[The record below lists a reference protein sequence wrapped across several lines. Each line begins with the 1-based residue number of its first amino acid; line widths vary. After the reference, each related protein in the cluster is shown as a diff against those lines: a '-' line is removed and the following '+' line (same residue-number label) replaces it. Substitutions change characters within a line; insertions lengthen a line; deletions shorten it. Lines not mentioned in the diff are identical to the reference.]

1 MSDADF
7 SVNAIIKA
15 NTTQFE
21 KGMKNAQTS
30 ISSMSKSIEGV
41 QKLLKT
47 AFSVVGVTVGIKAV
61 TDFGKSCVQSATDA
75 VKTFNILDNTV
86 KATGA
91 DAWTSIEK
99 LEDASKSLSDSTN
112 YSVTEIQ
119 NMQSVLLGFTNIT
132 GESFDEASKAVLD
145 MATVMKMDL
154 TSAVQTVGK
163 ALDDPITG
171 LDSLRRQGFKFTDQ
185 QKQQLKYLVENGD
198 KIKAQKIILDTLA
211 TSYGGAAKAGQDSF
225 AKQRHAVE
233 NFQDTLGTKL
243 IPVMQVFAES
253 NSEMLNSLTN
263 LLNKLDFSIVIDFLE
278 QTKQLFSDFTG
289 ENEGFFS
296 DIIDE
301 DDIYN
306 ILNGI
311 YKAVQICVNSI
322 DAIIHGDWETV
333 WDYAKLVVLK
343 LVNSVSEALQKMV
356 DDLGLKVNVAA
367 GIIGG
372 LATGFGILTG
382 NIAVAAAGVGVA
394 VGTILATN
402 KAAMEKVTED
412 IQSEIDETEKDI
424 IARTHKNAQDGGQQL
439 LKDLQRTSKE
449 VKAEAEKT
457 GEIISDSVVPDEK
470 SKKKLNKFIE
480 GFKKGLIEIGEGY
493 QGAGHSAE
501 DFGVLAAKVG
511 KKSASV
517 MKEAFTDLFTQLGED
532 LVQGGASFQDYAA
545 VAVQG
550 IAQVLQ
556 ALGAQLTALA
566 AINAVTGGYGQAAI
580 AAAGAAAAFVA
591 SGVLT
596 AVSSAM
602 KSSAEETNKATTA
615 LNSFGEAIESL
626 EETLKD
632 LIEGSTSVNGF
643 TKAVTA
649 MDNMIEAATA
659 NIKKAQAQLE
669 SFEGEV
675 YNTTQQLRNS
685 LGDRVKDMSDSE
697 VWEYAIGHMKNVN
710 YVVAYAILQQDKLNK
725 KINQTKEELEKAQRI
740 AEEAYTNA
748 LTNLES
754 QNEELQQQIDLYK
767 EIYNVR
773 NKNYYNLQLEEQL
786 VNVKNQ
792 LASILAEFTTLGS
805 TIGDTV
811 MKGLEEGLSKEGFL
825 SNIKKIIKNN
835 LLKIAVYTESFQS
848 KLADIGAKLASAL
861 SGEKSLTSIRKELE
875 ELWDTASKSAE
886 KAEKIIEEAFGST
899 QDIIDDS
906 ADGIEDSINDIKEVL
921 TSFEQAMQN
930 FFTSI
935 KDTGASIANEIVN
948 GLTSGLSQSDF
959 LSKMQTWL
967 RNNLIQMV
975 VYTDSMKSE
984 IQAISD
990 KIAEIMGSGR
1000 MFTTDELHEIRR
1012 DLSYAYESATA
1023 RMGTIDEIL
1032 NSVFSGYATGTQ
1044 NATAE
1049 FTTLGAT
1056 IGTTI
1061 IGGLEKGL
1069 GSVDFLNNMKKIIR
1083 SNLLKVA
1090 VYTESFQDR
1099 LTSVGVK
1106 LASALSGKSSLT
1118 NITVELQ
1125 ELWDIASEN
1134 AKKAEKIIEE
1144 AFGSTQDIID
1154 DSADGIEDSINDIK
1168 EVLTS
1173 FEQAMQNFFTSI
1185 KDTGA
1190 SIANEIVNG
1199 LTDGLSQSDFLSK
1212 MQTWLRNNLI
1222 QMVVYT
1228 DSMKSE
1234 IQAISDKIAEIMGS
1248 GRMFTTDELHEIRRD
1263 LSYAY
1268 ESATARMGTIDEIL
1282 SSVFSGYAT
1291 GTQSATAGLH
1301 LVGEAG
1307 PELVRFRGGERVF
1320 NANDTRDILSGGN
1333 MGNNFN
1339 VTFVNT
1345 QDTTAMAMMNQ
1356 LRQYNREL
1364 AINGIL

>member
-1 MSDADF
+1 MADADF
-7 SVNAIIKA
+7 SVKAIISA
-15 NTTQFE
+15 QTSQFE
-21 KGMKNAQTS
+21 KGIKNAQSSVNS
-30 ISSMSKSIEGV
+30 ISKSIENV
-41 QKLLKT
+41 NKLLKT

-61 TDFGKSCVQSATDA
+61 TDFGKSCVQSANEA

-91 DAWTSIEK
+91 DAWTSTKK
-99 LEDASKSLSDSTN
+99 LEDVSKSLSDSTN

-132 GESFDEASKAVLD
+132 GETFDEASKAVLD

-211 TSYGGAAKAGQDSF
+211 TSYGGAATAGQDSF
-225 AKQRHAVE
+225 AKQRHAME
-233 NFQDTLGTKL
+233 DFQDALGIKL

-278 QTKQLFSDFTG
+278 QTKQLFSDFTN
-289 ENEGFFS
+289 ENEGLFS
-296 DIIDE
+296 GIIDE

-322 DAIIHGDWETV
+322 NAIIHGDWETV

-372 LATGFGILTG
+372 LATGFGIFTG

-402 KAAMEKVTED
+402 KAAMEKVTAD

-439 LKDLQRTSKE
+439 LRDLQRTSTG
-449 VKAEAEKT
+449 VKAEAEET
-457 GEIISDSVVPDEK
+457 GEVIVENLNPPTSSTKNNFFTRFAKDAKGAFTAINKIVKESV
-470 SKKKLNKFIE
+470 KKTK
-480 GFKKGLIEIGEGY
+480 
-493 QGAGHSAE
+493 
-501 DFGVLAAKVG
+501 D
-511 KKSASV
+511 
-517 MKEAFTDLFTQLGED
+517 AFTDTVDEEERQAEREQDIARTVAAMKED
-532 LVQGGASFQDYAA
+532 LSKGIQKTYGEMFSFIGQEMVKGEAGWEDYAA

-550 IAQVLQ
+550 IAQILQ
-556 ALGAQLTALA
+556 ALGAELIALA
-566 AINAVTGGYGQAAI
+566 ASRAANYDFGTAAVAAT
-580 AAAGAAAAFVA
+580 AAAAAFVA

-602 KSSAEETNKATTA
+602 KSSADTTDLATDSID
-615 LNSFGEAIESL
+615 NWQSSIESL
-626 EETLKD
+626 HDTITDLVESAVDFNGFITAVTQADDMIAAATSNYEKAVKQLENFAAELEVLEG
-632 LIEGSTSVNGF
+632 LIEIQNFSLFGGG
-643 TKAVTA
+643 
-649 MDNMIEAATA
+649 DNWWD
-659 NIKKAQAQLE
+659 KL
-669 SFEGEV
+669 S
-675 YNTTQQLRNS
+675 
-685 LGDRVKDMSDSE
+685 
-697 VWEYAIGHMKNVN
+697 H
-710 YVVAYAILQQDKLNK
+710 LQQQYLLIQQKKLQDQIK
-725 KINQTKEELEKAQRI
+725 GTVKEI
-740 AEEAYTNA
+740 EEAERIIEDAIDTITDSVY
-748 LTNLES
+748 E
-754 QNEELQQQIDLYK
+754 QNEELKEQEELLKSIYSGEWLDVGKVITKQQQLLHLN
-767 EIYNVR
+767 ES
-773 NKNYYNLQLEEQL
+773 L
-786 VNVKNQ
+786 V
-792 LASILAEFTTLGS
+792 STLAEFVNLGED
-805 TIGDTV
+805 IGDT
-811 MKGLEEGLSKEGFL
+811 LLDSLNDSLSSTEFL
-825 SNIKKIIKNN
+825 STIKKTIRTN
-835 LLKIAVYTESFQS
+835 LLKIAVYTDEMR
-848 KLADIGAKLASAL
+848 AKLAKVGTKLAEAL
-861 SGEKSLTSIRKELE
+861 SGQTSLTEVRSELNAIWE
-875 ELWDTASKSAE
+875 EASKSATE
-886 KAEKIIEEAFGST
+886 AEKIIEEAFG
-899 QDIIDDS
+899 DIADVVDDTTES
-906 ADGIEDSINDIKEVL
+906 ITDSL
-921 TSFEQAMQN
+921 TTFEQAMQD
-930 FFTSI
+930 FKETI
-935 KDTGASIANEIVN
+935 ADTG
-948 GLTSGLSQSDF
+948 G
-959 LSKMQTWL
+959 
-967 RNNLIQMV
+967 
-975 VYTDSMKSE
+975 
-984 IQAISD
+984 
-990 KIAEIMGSGR
+990 
-1000 MFTTDELHEIRR
+1000 
-1012 DLSYAYESATA
+1012 
-1023 RMGTIDEIL
+1023 
-1032 NSVFSGYATGTQ
+1032 
-1044 NATAE
+1044 
-1049 FTTLGAT
+1049 
-1056 IGTTI
+1056 
-1061 IGGLEKGL
+1061 
-1069 GSVDFLNNMKKIIR
+1069 
-1083 SNLLKVA
+1083 
-1090 VYTESFQDR
+1090 
-1099 LTSVGVK
+1099 
-1106 LASALSGKSSLT
+1106 
-1118 NITVELQ
+1118 
-1125 ELWDIASEN
+1125 
-1134 AKKAEKIIEE
+1134 
-1144 AFGSTQDIID
+1144 
-1154 DSADGIEDSINDIK
+1154 
-1168 EVLTS
+1168 
-1173 FEQAMQNFFTSI
+1173 
-1185 KDTGA
+1185 

-1268 ESATARMGTIDEIL
+1268 ESATSRMGTIDEIL

-1291 GTQSATAGLH
+1291 GTQNATAGLH

-1307 PELVRFRGGERVF
+1307 PELVRFSGGEQVF
-1320 NANDTRDILSGGN
+1320 NANETKDILSGGN

-1345 QDTTAMAMMNQ
+1345 QDTTAIAMMNQ

>member
-1 MSDADF
+1 MADADF
-7 SVNAIIKA
+7 SVKAIISA
-15 NTTQFE
+15 QTTQFE
-21 KGMKNAQTS
+21 KGMKNAQSSVNS
-30 ISSMSKSIEGV
+30 ISKSIENV
-41 QKLLKT
+41 NKLLKT

-61 TDFGKSCVQSATDA
+61 TDFGKSCVQSANEG
-75 VKTFNILDNTV
+75 VKAFNILDNTV

-91 DAWTSIEK
+91 DAWTSTKK
-99 LEDASKSLSDSTN
+99 LEDVSKSLSDSTN

-119 NMQSVLLGFTNIT
+119 EMQSVLLGFTDIT

-211 TSYGGAAKAGQDSF
+211 ISYGGAAEAGQDSF
-225 AKQRHAVE
+225 AKQRHAMDD
-233 NFQDTLGTKL
+233 FQDAIGGKL
-243 IPVMQVFAES
+243 IPVMQVFAEI
-253 NSEMLNSLTN
+253 NSKMLNSLTN
-263 LLNKLDFSIVIDFLE
+263 LLNKLDFSIVVDFLE
-278 QTKQLFSDFTG
+278 QTKQIFSNFTS
-289 ENEGFFS
+289 ENKGFFS

-306 ILNGI
+306 ILDGI

-322 DAIIHGDWETV
+322 NAIIHGDWETV
-333 WDYAKLVVLK
+333 WYYAKLVVLK

-402 KAAMEKVTED
+402 KAAMEKVIED

-439 LKDLQRTSKE
+439 LKDLQRTTTG
-449 VKAEAEKT
+449 VKAEAEET
-457 GEIISDSVVPDEK
+457 GEVIVEN
-470 SKKKLNKFIE
+470 LNPPTSSTKNNF
-480 GFKKGLIEIGEGY
+480 FTRFAKDAKG
-493 QGAGHSAE
+493 
-501 DFGVLAAKVG
+501 
-511 KKSASV
+511 
-517 MKEAFTDLFTQLGED
+517 AFTAINKIVKESAKKTKAAFSDIVDEEERQAEREKDIAESTAKMKNDLINDVSQTYGSMFSMLGEEMIK
-532 LVQGGASFQDYAA
+532 GEAGWEDYAA

-550 IAQVLQ
+550 VAQVLQ
-556 ALGAQLTALA
+556 SLGSELLALSAVRA
-566 AINAVTGGYGQAAI
+566 AHYDYGTAAI
-580 AAAGAAAAFVA
+580 AATAATAAFVA

-602 KSSAEETNKATTA
+602 KSSAEETKNASA
-615 LNSFGEAIESL
+615 EISHYGETIESIK
-626 EETLKD
+626 ETLQD

-643 TKAVTA
+643 TKAIIS

-659 NIKKAQAQLE
+659 NTKKAQTQLN
-669 SFEGEV
+669 SLNNDI
-675 YNTTQQLRNS
+675 YNTTRQLRNH
-685 LGDRVKDMSDSE
+685 LGDMAKNWSDSQ

-710 YVVAYAILQQDKLNK
+710 LVVAYLVIQQNELNN
-725 KINQTKEELEKAQRI
+725 KINQTKKELEEAQRI

-748 LTNLES
+748 LVNLKS

-767 EIYNVR
+767 EIYNVS

-786 VNVKNQ
+786 ANVKNQ
-792 LASILAEFTTLGS
+792 LVSILAEFTTLGA

-811 MKGLEEGLSKEGFL
+811 MEGLEEGLSKEGFL
-825 SNIKKIIKNN
+825 SNMKKIIRNN

-861 SGEKSLTSIRKELE
+861 SGEKSLKSVRNELE

-886 KAEKIIEEAFGST
+886 KAEKIINASFG
-899 QDIIDDS
+899 DITDDIDDTTEKITDAS
-906 ADGIEDSINDIKEVL
+906 TKFEDVL
-921 TSFEQAMQN
+921 TKFEKTMQSFSD
-930 FFTSI
+930 SI
-935 KDTGASIANEIVN
+935 KDTGAIIANEIVN
-948 GLTSGLSQSDF
+948 GLTNGLSQSDF

-975 VYTDSMKSE
+975 VYTDSMKNE
-984 IQAISD
+984 IQSISD

-1012 DLSYAYESATA
+1012 DLSYVYESATS
-1023 RMGTIDEIL
+1023 RVGTIDEIL
-1032 NSVFSGYATGTQ
+1032 NSVFSGYAAGTQ
-1044 NATAE
+1044 N
-1049 FTTLGAT
+1049 
-1056 IGTTI
+1056 
-1061 IGGLEKGL
+1061 
-1069 GSVDFLNNMKKIIR
+1069 
-1083 SNLLKVA
+1083 
-1090 VYTESFQDR
+1090 
-1099 LTSVGVK
+1099 
-1106 LASALSGKSSLT
+1106 
-1118 NITVELQ
+1118 
-1125 ELWDIASEN
+1125 
-1134 AKKAEKIIEE
+1134 
-1144 AFGSTQDIID
+1144 
-1154 DSADGIEDSINDIK
+1154 
-1168 EVLTS
+1168 
-1173 FEQAMQNFFTSI
+1173 
-1185 KDTGA
+1185 
-1190 SIANEIVNG
+1190 
-1199 LTDGLSQSDFLSK
+1199 
-1212 MQTWLRNNLI
+1212 
-1222 QMVVYT
+1222 
-1228 DSMKSE
+1228 
-1234 IQAISDKIAEIMGS
+1234 
-1248 GRMFTTDELHEIRRD
+1248 
-1263 LSYAY
+1263 
-1268 ESATARMGTIDEIL
+1268 
-1282 SSVFSGYAT
+1282 
-1291 GTQSATAGLH
+1291 ATAGLH

-1307 PELVRFRGGERVF
+1307 PELVRFSGGEQVF
-1320 NANDTRDILSGGN
+1320 NANTTRDILSGGN

>member
-1 MSDADF
+1 MADADF
-7 SVNAIIKA
+7 SVKAIISA
-15 NTTQFE
+15 QTTQFE
-21 KGMKNAQTS
+21 KGMKNAKSSVNS
-30 ISSMSKSIEGV
+30 ISKSIENV
-41 QKLLKT
+41 NKLLKT

-61 TDFGKSCVQSATDA
+61 TDFGKSCVQSANEA

-91 DAWTSIEK
+91 DAWTSTKK
-99 LEDASKSLSDSTN
+99 LEDVSKSLSDSTN

-119 NMQSVLLGFTNIT
+119 EMQSVLLGFTDIT

-163 ALDDPITG
+163 ALDDPIIG

-211 TSYGGAAKAGQDSF
+211 ISYGGAAEAGQDSF
-225 AKQRHAVE
+225 AKQRHAME
-233 NFQDTLGTKL
+233 DFQDAIGGKL

-253 NSEMLNSLTN
+253 NSEILNSLTN
-263 LLNKLDFSIVIDFLE
+263 LLNGLDFSIVVDFLE
-278 QTKQLFSDFTG
+278 QTKQIFSNFTS
-289 ENEGFFS
+289 ENKGFFS

-306 ILNGI
+306 ILDGI

-322 DAIIHGDWETV
+322 NAIIHGDWETV
-333 WDYAKLVVLK
+333 WYYAKLVVLK

-356 DDLGLKVNVAA
+356 DDLGLKAKVAA

-402 KAAMEKVTED
+402 KAAMEKVIED

-439 LKDLQRTSKE
+439 LKDLQRTTKE
-449 VKAEAEKT
+449 VKTEVKETRDVIEENLNFSSTKNNFFTRFAKDAKGAFNAINKIVKESTKKTKAAFSDIVDEEERQAEREKDIAESTAKMKN
-457 GEIISDSVVPDEK
+457 D
-470 SKKKLNKFIE
+470 
-480 GFKKGLIEIGEGY
+480 LINDVSQTYG
-493 QGAGHSAE
+493 SM
-501 DFGVLAAKVG
+501 F
-511 KKSASV
+511 S
-517 MKEAFTDLFTQLGED
+517 MLGEEMIK
-532 LVQGGASFQDYAA
+532 GEAGWEDYAA

-550 IAQVLQ
+550 VAQVLQ
-556 ALGAQLTALA
+556 SLGSELLALSAVRA
-566 AINAVTGGYGQAAI
+566 AHYDYGTAAI
-580 AAAGAAAAFVA
+580 AATAAAAAFVA

-602 KSSAEETNKATTA
+602 KSSAEETKNASA
-615 LNSFGEAIESL
+615 EISHYGETIESL
-626 EETLKD
+626 KETLQD

-643 TKAVTA
+643 TKAVIS
-649 MDNMIEAATA
+649 MDNMIEAAMA
-659 NIKKAQAQLE
+659 NVKKAQTQLN
-669 SFEGEV
+669 SFNNDI
-675 YNTTQQLRNS
+675 YNTTRQLRNH
-685 LGDRVKDMSDSE
+685 LGDKAKYWSDSQ
-697 VWEYAIGHMKNVN
+697 VWEYAIEHMKNVN
-710 YVVAYAILQQDKLNK
+710 LVVAYLVIQQDKLNN
-725 KINQTKEELEKAQRI
+725 KINQTKKELKEAQRI

-748 LTNLES
+748 LVNLKS

-767 EIYNVR
+767 EIYNVS

-811 MKGLEEGLSKEGFL
+811 MEGLEEGLSKEGFL
-825 SNIKKIIKNN
+825 SNMKKIIKNN

-848 KLADIGAKLASAL
+848 KLADIGAKLAAAL
-861 SGEKSLTSIRKELE
+861 NGKKSLKSVRNELE

-886 KAEKIIEEAFGST
+886 KAEKIINESFGDIADDIDDTTEKITDALTTFEEAM
-899 QDIIDDS
+899 QD
-906 ADGIEDSINDIKEVL
+906 
-921 TSFEQAMQN
+921 F
-930 FFTSI
+930 
-935 KDTGASIANEIVN
+935 
-948 GLTSGLSQSDF
+948 SD
-959 LSKMQTWL
+959 
-967 RNNLIQMV
+967 
-975 VYTDSMKSE
+975 
-984 IQAISD
+984 
-990 KIAEIMGSGR
+990 
-1000 MFTTDELHEIRR
+1000 
-1012 DLSYAYESATA
+1012 
-1023 RMGTIDEIL
+1023 
-1032 NSVFSGYATGTQ
+1032 
-1044 NATAE
+1044 
-1049 FTTLGAT
+1049 
-1056 IGTTI
+1056 
-1061 IGGLEKGL
+1061 
-1069 GSVDFLNNMKKIIR
+1069 
-1083 SNLLKVA
+1083 
-1090 VYTESFQDR
+1090 
-1099 LTSVGVK
+1099 
-1106 LASALSGKSSLT
+1106 
-1118 NITVELQ
+1118 
-1125 ELWDIASEN
+1125 
-1134 AKKAEKIIEE
+1134 
-1144 AFGSTQDIID
+1144 
-1154 DSADGIEDSINDIK
+1154 
-1168 EVLTS
+1168 
-1173 FEQAMQNFFTSI
+1173 SI

-1228 DSMKSE
+1228 DSMKNE
-1234 IQAISDKIAEIMGS
+1234 IQSISDKIAEIMGS

-1263 LSYAY
+1263 LSYVY
-1268 ESATARMGTIDEIL
+1268 ESATSRVGTIDEIL
-1282 SSVFSGYAT
+1282 NSVFSGYAA
-1291 GTQSATAGLH
+1291 GTQNATAGLH

-1307 PELVRFRGGERVF
+1307 PELVRFSGGEQVF
-1320 NANDTRDILSGGN
+1320 NANTTRDILSGGN

>member
-1 MSDADF
+1 MADADF
-7 SVNAIIKA
+7 SVKAIISA
-15 NTTQFE
+15 QTTQFE
-21 KGMKNAQTS
+21 KGMKNAQSSVNS
-30 ISSMSKSIEGV
+30 ISKSIENV
-41 QKLLKT
+41 NKLLKT

-61 TDFGKSCVQSATDA
+61 TDFGKSCVQSANEA

-91 DAWTSIEK
+91 DAWTSTKK
-99 LEDASKSLSDSTN
+99 LEDVSKSLSDSTN

-119 NMQSVLLGFTNIT
+119 EMQSVLLGFTDIT

-211 TSYGGAAKAGQDSF
+211 ISYGGAAEAGQDSF
-225 AKQRHAVE
+225 AKQRHAME
-233 NFQDTLGTKL
+233 DFQDALGIKL

-263 LLNKLDFSIVIDFLE
+263 LLNNLDFSIVIDFLE
-278 QTKQLFSDFTG
+278 QTKQLFSDFTS
-289 ENEGFFS
+289 ENEGLFS
-296 DIIDE
+296 GIIDE

-382 NIAVAAAGVGVA
+382 NVAVAAAGVGVA

-439 LKDLQRTSKE
+439 LKDLQRTTTG
-449 VKAEAEKT
+449 VKAEAEETGNVIEKNLTPSTLSTKNNFFTRFAKDAKGAFTAINKIVKESAKKT
-457 GEIISDSVVPDEK
+457 K
-470 SKKKLNKFIE
+470 
-480 GFKKGLIEIGEGY
+480 
-493 QGAGHSAE
+493 A
-501 DFGVLAAKVG
+501 
-511 KKSASV
+511 
-517 MKEAFTDLFTQLGED
+517 AFTDTVDEEERQAEREQDIARTVAAMKED
-532 LVQGGASFQDYAA
+532 LSKGIQKTYGEMFSFIGEEMVKGEAGWEDYAA

-550 IAQVLQ
+550 IAQILQ
-556 ALGAQLTALA
+556 ALGAELIALA
-566 AINAVTGGYGQAAI
+566 ASRAANYDFGTAAVAAT
-580 AAAGAAAAFVA
+580 AATAAFVA

-602 KSSAEETNKATTA
+602 KSSAEETKNASTEIS
-615 LNSFGEAIESL
+615 NYGEAIESL
-626 EETLKD
+626 KETFQD

-659 NIKKAQAQLE
+659 NSKKAQAQLK

-675 YNTTQQLRNS
+675 YNTTQQLRDF
-685 LGDRVKDMSDSE
+685 LGDKAKNWSDSK

-710 YVVAYAILQQDKLNK
+710 LVVAYAIIQQDKLNK
-725 KINQTKEELEKAQRI
+725 KINRTKKELEEAQKI
-740 AEEAYTNA
+740 AEKAYTNA
-748 LTNLES
+748 LTNLKS

-767 EIYNVR
+767 EIYNVN

-811 MKGLEEGLSKEGFL
+811 MEGLEEGLSKEGFL
-825 SNIKKIIKNN
+825 SNMKKIIKNN

-861 SGEKSLTSIRKELE
+861 SGEKSLKSIREELE

-886 KAEKIIEEAFGST
+886 KAEKIINEAFG
-899 QDIIDDS
+899 DIVDDIDDS
-906 ADGIEDSINDIKEVL
+906 ADGIEDSINDVEEVL

-948 GLTSGLSQSDF
+948 GLTNGLSQSDF

-1044 NATAE
+1044 NATA
-1049 FTTLGAT
+1049 
-1056 IGTTI
+1056 
-1061 IGGLEKGL
+1061 
-1069 GSVDFLNNMKKIIR
+1069 
-1083 SNLLKVA
+1083 
-1090 VYTESFQDR
+1090 
-1099 LTSVGVK
+1099 
-1106 LASALSGKSSLT
+1106 
-1118 NITVELQ
+1118 
-1125 ELWDIASEN
+1125 
-1134 AKKAEKIIEE
+1134 
-1144 AFGSTQDIID
+1144 
-1154 DSADGIEDSINDIK
+1154 
-1168 EVLTS
+1168 
-1173 FEQAMQNFFTSI
+1173 
-1185 KDTGA
+1185 
-1190 SIANEIVNG
+1190 
-1199 LTDGLSQSDFLSK
+1199 
-1212 MQTWLRNNLI
+1212 
-1222 QMVVYT
+1222 
-1228 DSMKSE
+1228 
-1234 IQAISDKIAEIMGS
+1234 
-1248 GRMFTTDELHEIRRD
+1248 
-1263 LSYAY
+1263 
-1268 ESATARMGTIDEIL
+1268 
-1282 SSVFSGYAT
+1282 
-1291 GTQSATAGLH
+1291 GLH

-1307 PELVRFRGGERVF
+1307 PELVRFSGGEQVF
-1320 NANDTRDILSGGN
+1320 NANETKDILSGGN